1 MPGGLADGVA
11 FGDDGWTSCIELLE
25 WPELS
30 VAMVSGGV
38 ISGSAIPAVG
48 GGRVAV
54 HFYRN
59 LTLARKTTVIKV
71 RMGEVRFWGEV
82 EYFDQVEAKRMG
94 RFIVS
99 FAIDFNGLMTALP

>member
-30 VAMVSGGV
+30 VAVVSEGV

-48 GGRVAV
+48 GGSVAV
-54 HFYRN
+54 HSYRKLN
-59 LTLARKTTVIKV
+59 AGPEDYR
-71 RMGEVRFWGEV
+71 
-82 EYFDQVEAKRMG
+82 DQGK
-94 RFIVS
+94 
-99 FAIDFNGLMTALP
+99 NG